1 MFAISQDENGTV
13 RLAGRFDAA
22 QVDKA
27 QEVLS
32 RITQS
37 CVVDFSNLDYISS
50 AGLGILFATQK
61 RLREAN
67 QKLTL
72 TNLNSHIRDIF
83 RIARFDLIFDLADG
97 EKR

>member
-1 MFAISQDENGTV
+1 MFAISQDDNGTV

-22 QVDKA
+22 QVAKA

-32 RITQS
+32 IITTS
-37 CVVDFSNLDYISS
+37 CVIDFKDLDYISS

-83 RIARFDLIFDLADG
+83 RIARFDLIFDLAEDG
-97 EKR
+97 KD

>member
-1 MFAISQDENGTV
+1 MFAISRDNDGTV
-13 RLAGRFDAA
+13 RIAGRFDAA
-22 QVDKA
+22 QIDKA

-32 RITQS
+32 TITTS
-37 CVVDFSNLDYISS
+37 CVVDFTDLDYISS
-50 AGLGILFATQK
+50 AGLGALFATQK

-83 RIARFDLIFDLADG
+83 RIARFDLIFDLVDAP
-97 EKR
+97 KR